1 MKRSTLQLLSLA
13 LLALGCLP
21 AAHAPLPAARP
32 AAPAEATGA
41 AASGADAIQ
50 HAACARDDQLRTLVA
65 RFTSTVHD
73 AQGSR
78 TAEGVLLVKQPGAL
92 RFKLFTFAG
101 LTVYDAIWV
110 GDARAARGVVRLPMQ
125 ERSFV
130 LDLDGDESANGDATT
145 GDHRAATVP
154 EVQLSYALWMLWQ
167 PRCARPPLL
176 MSLSAAGAPAT
187 DTGPSPGSD
196 GDGDGAAPAAVTRLA
211 LDPASARAQ
220 SRTLVV
226 EGGEIREETLYRPPS
241 GASPATRIVARY
253 ADYDRQLP
261 VPLARRVE
269 LTDEAYG
276 MRASVRVLSAEENGE
291 LDPGLFALPP
301 AAVSKPAS

>member
-92 RFKLFTFAG
+92 RFKLFT
-101 LTVYDAIWV
+101 
-110 GDARAARGVVRLPMQ
+110 
-125 ERSFV
+125 
-130 LDLDGDESANGDATT
+130 
-145 GDHRAATVP
+145 
-154 EVQLSYALWMLWQ
+154 
-167 PRCARPPLL
+167 
-176 MSLSAAGAPAT
+176 
-187 DTGPSPGSD
+187 
-196 GDGDGAAPAAVTRLA
+196 
-211 LDPASARAQ
+211 
-220 SRTLVV
+220 
-226 EGGEIREETLYRPPS
+226 
-241 GASPATRIVARY
+241 
-253 ADYDRQLP
+253 
-261 VPLARRVE
+261 
-269 LTDEAYG
+269 
-276 MRASVRVLSAEENGE
+276 
-291 LDPGLFALPP
+291 
-301 AAVSKPAS
+301 